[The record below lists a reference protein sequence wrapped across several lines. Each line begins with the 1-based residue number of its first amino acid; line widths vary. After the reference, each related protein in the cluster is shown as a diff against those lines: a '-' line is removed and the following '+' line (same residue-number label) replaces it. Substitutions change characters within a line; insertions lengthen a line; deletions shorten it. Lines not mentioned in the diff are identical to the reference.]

1 MSGSMNQFTNDEYVL
16 AYHGPLLYEAR
27 IILAE
32 NWDENNT
39 LLGTVGPHYF
49 IHYKGWKQT
58 WDEWV
63 PEQRLLKLNDAG
75 FAKRRALLDAQAKKN
90 RPPSVA
96 GSSTASPA
104 PTNTNTPTTAKGK
117 EKGGSKKSESK
128 KRSRESVAQDT
139 EAAYM
144 HRAEVKIVIP
154 EILKL
159 QLVDDWENV
168 TKNNQLVTL
177 PRKPNVR
184 ELLEEYRQYVNTTK
198 KGPEKSARAT
208 ALLSEIISGI
218 TLYFDK
224 ALGNNLLYRFE
235 RAQYVEQKR
244 QNTDRPMSEIYGAE
258 HLLRLFVNFGPFIA
272 YTNIDTESLNIL
284 RDYINDIMKWMIKE
298 QKRLFVKEYESTSTH
313 YQNMSRT

>member
-1 MSGSMNQFTNDEYVL
+1 MPQDGNQFSTDEYVL

-27 IILAE
+27 ILLAE
-32 NWDENNT
+32 TWTESNT
-39 LLGTVGPHYF
+39 LLGTTGPHYF

-75 FAKRRALLDAQAKKN
+75 FAKRRQLLEQQTKKN
-90 RPPSVA
+90 RPAAAST
-96 GSSTASPA
+96 SSPVPA
-104 PTNTNTPTTAKGK
+104 KKERGVKKEGGK
-117 EKGGSKKSESK
+117 RKA
-128 KRSRESVAQDT
+128 RESAIDT
-139 EAAYM
+139 EVDFLK
-144 HRAEVKIVIP
+144 RPEVKIVIP
-154 EILKL
+154 DVLKL
-159 QLVDDWENV
+159 QLVDDWENI

-184 ELLEEYRQYVNTTK
+184 ELLDEYRQYVLSTK
-198 KGPEKSARAT
+198 KSQDRSARAT
-208 ALLSEIISGI
+208 ALLAEIISGI

-244 QNTDRPMSEIYGAE
+244 ANVDKPMSEIYGAE

-272 YTNIDTESLNIL
+272 YTNIDPESLNIL
-284 RDYINDIMKWMIKE
+284 REYINDIMKWMIKE
-298 QKRLFVKEYESTSTH
+298 QKRLFVKEYETTTTQ
-313 YQNMSRT
+313 YQNLSRT

>member
-32 NWDENNT
+32 NWDESNT

-49 IHYKGWKQT
+49 IHYKGWKTT

-63 PEQRLLKLNDAG
+63 PEQRLLKLNEAG
-75 FAKRRALLDAQAKKN
+75 FTKRRALLEAQAKKT
-90 RPPSVA
+90 RPASVA

-104 PTNTNTPTTAKGK
+104 PAATTGKGK
-117 EKGGSKKSESK
+117 EKGGKKAEGK
-128 KRSRESVAQDT
+128 KRGRESVVET
-139 EAAYM
+139 EAEFLK
-144 HRAEVKIVIP
+144 RPEVKIVIP
-154 EILKL
+154 EVLKL

-184 ELLEEYRQYVNTTK
+184 DLLEEYRQYTNSAK
-198 KGPEKSARAT
+198 KTQERSARAT

-244 QNTDRPMSEIYGAE
+244 LSGDRPMSEIYGAE

-272 YTNIDTESLNIL
+272 YTNIDSESLNIL
-284 RDYINDIMKWMIKE
+284 REYINDIMKWMIRE
-298 QKRLFVKEYESTSTH
+298 QKRLFVKEYESTTTH
-313 YQNMSRT
+313 YQNLSRT

>member
-1 MSGSMNQFTNDEYVL
+1 MAAQMNQFMTDEYVL

-27 IILAE
+27 ILLAE
-32 NWDENNT
+32 NWTEANT
-39 LLGTVGPHYF
+39 LLGTTGPHYF

-63 PEQRLLKLNDAG
+63 PEQRLLKLNEAG
-75 FAKRRALLDAQAKKN
+75 FTKRRQLLDQQNKKT
-90 RPPSVA
+90 RP
-96 GSSTASPA
+96 GSAESPA
-104 PTNTNTPTTAKGK
+104 PHKGK
-117 EKGGSKKSESK
+117 EKGSSKKGEASRKRGRDSGVDSEVEYL
-128 KRSRESVAQDT
+128 KRP
-139 EAAYM
+139 
-144 HRAEVKIVIP
+144 EVKIVIP
-154 EILKL
+154 DILKL

-168 TKNNQLVTL
+168 TKNNQLVTV
-177 PRKPNVR
+177 PRSPTVR
-184 ELLEEYRQYVNTTK
+184 ELLEEYRQYVIATK
-198 KGPEKSARAT
+198 KSQDRSARAT

-244 QNTDRPMSEIYGAE
+244 ANPEKPMSEIYGAE

-284 RDYINDIMKWMIKE
+284 REYINDIMKWMIKE
-298 QKRLFVKEYESTSTH
+298 QKRLFVKEYETTTTQ
-313 YQNMSRT
+313 YQSLSRT

>member
-1 MSGSMNQFTNDEYVL
+1 MAQNMNQFTTDEYVL

-27 IILAE
+27 ILLAE
-32 NWDENNT
+32 NWNESNT

-75 FAKRRALLDAQAKKN
+75 LAKRRQLLEQQTKKN
-90 RPPSVA
+90 RPA
-96 GSSTASPA
+96 TAS
-104 PTNTNTPTTAKGK
+104 TSTPTTGKGK
-117 EKGGSKKSESK
+117 EKGSVKKETGK
-128 KRSRESVAQDT
+128 KRARDSMVDT
-139 EAAYM
+139 EADYLK
-144 HRAEVKIVIP
+144 RPEVKIVIP
-154 EILKL
+154 DLLKL

-168 TKNNQLVTL
+168 TKHNQLVSL
-177 PRKPNVR
+177 PRQPNVR
-184 ELLEEYRQYVNTTK
+184 ELLDEYRQYVLATK
-198 KGPEKSARAT
+198 KSQDRSPRAT

-244 QNTDRPMSEIYGAE
+244 ANPDKPMSEIYGAE

-272 YTNIDTESLNIL
+272 YTNIDPESLNIL
-284 RDYINDIMKWMIKE
+284 REYINDIMK
-298 QKRLFVKEYESTSTH
+298 
-313 YQNMSRT
+313 

>member
-1 MSGSMNQFTNDEYVL
+1 M
-16 AYHGPLLYEAR
+16 
-27 IILAE
+27 LAE
-32 NWDENNT
+32 NWTESNT
-39 LLGTVGPHYF
+39 LLGTIGPHYF

-63 PEQRLLKLNDAG
+63 PEPRLLKLNEAG
-75 FAKRRALLDAQAKKN
+75 FAKRRQLFETQTKKN
-90 RPPSVA
+90 RPVAMGLPGSPST
-96 GSSTASPA
+96 G
-104 PTNTNTPTTAKGK
+104 AKGK
-117 EKGGSKKSESK
+117 DKAGKKGEGSR
-128 KRSRESVAQDT
+128 KRARDSGVDNELDYQKRP
-139 EAAYM
+139 
-144 HRAEVKIVIP
+144 EVKIVIP
-154 EILKL
+154 DTLKL

-184 ELLEEYRQYVNTTK
+184 ELLEEYRQYVHNTK
-198 KGPEKSARAT
+198 KSQDRTARAT

-244 QNTDRPMSEIYGAE
+244 ASSDKAMSEIYGAE

-272 YTNIDTESLNIL
+272 YTNIDTDSLNIL
-284 RDYINDIMKWMIKE
+284 REYINDVMKWMIKE
-298 QKRLFVKEYESTSTH
+298 QKRLFVKEYETTTTH
-313 YQNMSRT
+313 YQNLSRT

>member
-1 MSGSMNQFTNDEYVL
+1 MTTSSNQFTTDEYVL

-27 IILAE
+27 ILLAE
-32 NWDENNT
+32 NWTESNT
-39 LLGTVGPHYF
+39 LLGTTGPHYF

-63 PEQRLLKLNDAG
+63 PEQRLLKLNEEG
-75 FAKRRALLDAQAKKN
+75 FAKRRQLLEQQTRKT
-90 RPPSVA
+90 RPITA
-96 GSSTASPA
+96 ASPA
-104 PTNTNTPTTAKGK
+104 ASSIKGK
-117 EKGGSKKSESK
+117 EKVPKKVEQGK
-128 KRSRESVAQDT
+128 KRTRESGIDT
-139 EAAYM
+139 EADYLK
-144 HRAEVKIVIP
+144 RPEVKIVIP
-154 EILKL
+154 DILKL

-168 TKNNQLVTL
+168 TKNNQLVIL

-184 ELLEEYRQYVNTTK
+184 DLLEEYRNYVLATK
-198 KGPEKSARAT
+198 RSLDRSSRAT
-208 ALLSEIISGI
+208 SLLSEIIAGV

-244 QNTDRPMSEIYGAE
+244 LNPDKGMSEIYGAE

-284 RDYINDIMKWMIKE
+284 REYINDIMKWMIKE
-298 QKRLFVKEYESTSTH
+298 QKRLFVKDYETTTTQ
-313 YQNMSRT
+313 YQSLSRT

>member
-49 IHYKGWKQT
+49 IHYKGWKTT

-63 PEQRLLKLNDAG
+63 PEQRLLKLNEAG

-104 PTNTNTPTTAKGK
+104 PASTAKGK
-117 EKGGSKKSESK
+117 EKGGKKNDSK
-128 KRSRESVAQDT
+128 KRARESAVDT
-139 EAAYM
+139 EAAFLN
-144 HRAEVKIVIP
+144 RPEVKIVIP
-154 EILKL
+154 EVLKL

-184 ELLEEYRQYVNTTK
+184 ELLEEYRQYVNNTK
-198 KGPEKSARAT
+198 KGQDRGPRAT

-244 QNTDRPMSEIYGAE
+244 QNTDKPMSEIYGAE

-284 RDYINDIMKWMIKE
+284 REYINDIMKWMIKE

>member
-1 MSGSMNQFTNDEYVL
+1 MASPVPQFMNDEYVL

-27 IILAE
+27 VILAE
-32 NWDENNT
+32 VWDESNT

-63 PEQRLLKLNDAG
+63 PEQRLLKLNEAG
-75 FAKRRALLDAQAKKN
+75 FAKRRHLLEAQTKKN
-90 RPPSVA
+90 RPLAGPGGVGSPSLA
-96 GSSTASPA
+96 GG
-104 PTNTNTPTTAKGK
+104 KGK
-117 EKGGSKKSESK
+117 EKKKEVGK
-128 KRSRESVAQDT
+128 KRGREALGDT
-139 EAAYM
+139 EADFM
-144 HRAEVKIVIP
+144 KRPEVKIAIP
-154 EILKL
+154 DVLKL
-159 QLVDDWENV
+159 VLVDDWENV

-177 PRKPNVR
+177 PRKPHVR
-184 ELLEEYRQYVNTTK
+184 ELLEEYRQYVTSSK
-198 KGPEKSARAT
+198 KQDRSARAT
-208 ALLSEIISGI
+208 ALLSEIIAGI

-244 QNTDRPMSEIYGAE
+244 QNADKPMSEIYGAE

-284 RDYINDIMKWMIKE
+284 RDYINDIMQWMIKE
-298 QKRLFVKEYESTSTH
+298 QKRLFVKEYEETTTQ
-313 YQNMSRT
+313 YQNLSRS

>member
-1 MSGSMNQFTNDEYVL
+1 MAGAVPQFMVDEYVL

-27 IILAE
+27 VLLAE
-32 NWDENNT
+32 SWDESNT
-39 LLGTVGPHYF
+39 LSGQVGPHYF

-63 PEQRLLKLNDAG
+63 PESRLLKLNEAG
-75 FAKRRALLDAQAKKN
+75 FAKRRALLEAQAKKG
-90 RPPSVA
+90 RSSISSAA
-96 GSSTASPA
+96 GTAGGGGSGTASPGIGA
-104 PTNTNTPTTAKGK
+104 AGRKPLKDF
-117 EKGGSKKSESK
+117 KKDGK
-128 KRSRESVAQDT
+128 KRGRDALDSETDFMKRP
-139 EAAYM
+139 
-144 HRAEVKIVIP
+144 EVKIVIP
-154 EILKL
+154 DILKL
-159 QLVDDWENV
+159 VLVDDWENV
-168 TKNNQLVTL
+168 TKNNQLVAL

-184 ELLEEYRQYVNTTK
+184 ELLEEYRQYASASK
-198 KGPEKSARAT
+198 KQERSARAT

-244 QNTDRPMSEIYGAE
+244 QNPEKPMSEIYGAE

-284 RDYINDIMKWMIKE
+284 RDYINDIMDWMIKD
-298 QKRLFVKEYESTSTH
+298 QKRLFMKEYEETTTH
-313 YQNMSRT
+313 YQNLSRS

>member
-1 MSGSMNQFTNDEYVL
+1 MTQPMNQFMTDEYVL

-27 IILAE
+27 ILLAE
-32 NWDENNT
+32 NWTESTT
-39 LLGTVGPHYF
+39 LLGSTGPHYF

-63 PEQRLLKLNDAG
+63 PEQRLLKLNEQG
-75 FAKRRALLDAQAKKN
+75 FAKRRQLIEQQTKKT
-90 RPPSVA
+90 RPPGADSP
-96 GSSTASPA
+96 STSAS
-104 PTNTNTPTTAKGK
+104 KGK
-117 EKGGSKKSESK
+117 EKSSVGKKGEPVGK
-128 KRSRESVAQDT
+128 KRTRDSGVDT
-139 EAAYM
+139 EADYLK
-144 HRAEVKIVIP
+144 RPEVKIVIP
-154 EILKL
+154 DALKL

-177 PRKPNVR
+177 PRRPNVR
-184 ELLEEYRQYVNTTK
+184 DLLEEYRNYVNDTK
-198 KGPEKSARAT
+198 KDRTARAT

-244 QNTDRPMSEIYGAE
+244 ANSDKAMSEIYGAE

-284 RDYINDIMKWMIKE
+284 REYINDIMKWMIKE
-298 QKRLFVKEYESTSTH
+298 QKRLFVKEYETTTTQ
-313 YQNMSRT
+313 YQNLSRT

>member
-1 MSGSMNQFTNDEYVL
+1 MAQSMNQFMTDEYVL

-27 IILAE
+27 ILLAE
-32 NWDENNT
+32 NWTESNT
-39 LLGTVGPHYF
+39 LLGTTGPHYF

-63 PEQRLLKLNDAG
+63 PEARLLKLNEAG
-75 FAKRRALLDAQAKKN
+75 FAKRRQLLEQQTKKN
-90 RPPSVA
+90 RPA
-96 GSSTASPA
+96 GAASPA
-104 PTNTNTPTTAKGK
+104 SSSVKGK
-117 EKGGSKKSESK
+117 EKAKKAESGK
-128 KRSRESVAQDT
+128 KRTREVSTIENESD
-139 EAAYM
+139 YLK
-144 HRAEVKIVIP
+144 RPEVKIVIP
-154 EILKL
+154 DLLKL

-184 ELLEEYRQYVNTTK
+184 ELLEEYRQYVLATK
-198 KGPEKSARAT
+198 KSQDRSSRAT

-244 QNTDRPMSEIYGAE
+244 SNTEKPMSEIYGAE

-284 RDYINDIMKWMIKE
+284 REYINDIMKWMIKE
-298 QKRLFVKEYESTSTH
+298 QKRLFVKEYETTTTQ

>member
-63 PEQRLLKLNDAG
+63 PEQRLLKLNEAG

-90 RPPSVA
+90 RPPSAA

-104 PTNTNTPTTAKGK
+104 PATTTTGKGK
-117 EKGGSKKSESK
+117 EKGKKGESK
-128 KRSRESVAQDT
+128 KRSRESGVDT
-139 EAAYM
+139 EAAYFN
-144 HRAEVKIVIP
+144 RPEVKIVIP

-184 ELLEEYRQYVNTTK
+184 ELLEEYRQYVNNTK
-198 KGPEKSARAT
+198 KAQERSARAT
-208 ALLSEIISGI
+208 SLLSEIISGI

-244 QNTDRPMSEIYGAE
+244 QNPDKPMSEIYGAE

-284 RDYINDIMKWMIKE
+284 REYINDIMKWMIKE
-298 QKRLFVKEYESTSTH
+298 QKRLFVKEYEATSTH

>member
-1 MSGSMNQFTNDEYVL
+1 MAGTVPQFMVDEYVL

-27 IILAE
+27 VILAE
-32 NWDENNT
+32 VWDESNT

-63 PEQRLLKLNDAG
+63 PESRLLKLNEAG
-75 FAKRRALLDAQAKKN
+75 FAKRRALLDAQAKKG
-90 RPPSVA
+90 RSTGGSGGA
-96 GSSTASPA
+96 GSP
-104 PTNTNTPTTAKGK
+104 GVG
-117 EKGGSKKSESK
+117 KGGLKDKKKDTKKRGRDAMESESDFM
-128 KRSRESVAQDT
+128 KRP
-139 EAAYM
+139 
-144 HRAEVKIVIP
+144 EVKIVIP
-154 EILKL
+154 DVLKL
-159 QLVDDWENV
+159 VLVDDWENV
-168 TKNNQLVTL
+168 TKNNQLVAL

-184 ELLEEYRQYVNTTK
+184 ELLEEYRQYASASK
-198 KGPEKSARAT
+198 KQERSARAT

-244 QNTDRPMSEIYGAE
+244 QNPEKPMSEIYGAE

-284 RDYINDIMKWMIKE
+284 RDYINDIMQWMIKE
-298 QKRLFVKEYESTSTH
+298 QKRLFMKEYEETTTH
-313 YQNMSRT
+313 YQNLSRS

>member
-1 MSGSMNQFTNDEYVL
+1 MNQFMTDEYVL

-27 IILAE
+27 ILLAE
-32 NWDENNT
+32 NWTESNT
-39 LLGTVGPHYF
+39 LLGTTGPHYF

-63 PEQRLLKLNDAG
+63 PEQRLLKLNEQG
-75 FAKRRALLDAQAKKN
+75 FMKRRQLLEQQTKKN
-90 RPPSVA
+90 RPPSAA
-96 GSSTASPA
+96 GSSMSPA
-104 PTNTNTPTTAKGK
+104 PTK
-117 EKGGSKKSESK
+117 EKGKGKKGDAGK
-128 KRSRESVAQDT
+128 KRARDSGVDT
-139 EAAYM
+139 EIDYLK
-144 HRAEVKIVIP
+144 RPEVKIVIP
-154 EILKL
+154 DVLKL

-184 ELLEEYRQYVNTTK
+184 ELLEEYRQYVVATK
-198 KGPEKSARAT
+198 KSQDRQPRAT

-235 RAQYVEQKR
+235 RAQYVEQRRANPEK
-244 QNTDRPMSEIYGAE
+244 PMSEIYGAE

-272 YTNIDTESLNIL
+272 YTNIDPESLNIL
-284 RDYINDIMKWMIKE
+284 REYINDIMKWMIKE
-298 QKRLFVKEYESTSTH
+298 QKRLFVKEYETTTTQ
-313 YQNMSRT
+313 YQNLSRT

>member
-1 MSGSMNQFTNDEYVL
+1 MSASSPTNQFMNDEYVL

-32 NWDENNT
+32 NWDMSNT

-63 PEQRLLKLNDAG
+63 PEQRLLKLNEAG
-75 FAKRRALLDAQAKKN
+75 FAKRRALLEAQAKKN
-90 RPPSVA
+90 RPPSAA
-96 GSSTASPA
+96 GSSTSPA
-104 PTNTNTPTTAKGK
+104 PPASAAKGK
-117 EKGGSKKSESK
+117 EKGGKKADAK
-128 KRSRESVAQDT
+128 KRGRDSGVDT
-139 EAAYM
+139 EADYLK
-144 HRAEVKIVIP
+144 RPEVKIVIP
-154 EILKL
+154 DVLKL

-177 PRKPNVR
+177 PRKPHVR
-184 ELLEEYRQYVNTTK
+184 ELLEEYRQYVNATK
-198 KGPEKSARAT
+198 KTQDRPARAT

-244 QNTDRPMSEIYGAE
+244 QNPDKPMSEIYGAE

-284 RDYINDIMKWMIKE
+284 REYINDIMKWMIKE
-298 QKRLFVKEYESTSTH
+298 QKRLFVKEYEATSTH